1 MSPLHCFKYLSLFKY
16 AMTFNYIVHIILLIT
31 FHDYFDSEKHIY
43 IHFLTCWLDTHPLK
57 ELHGIYRTGE
67 YTFQW
72 MNSYIRAEKLSRNWP
87 LQYTKNLPS
96 WNSKTYLAQRHKA
109 TYAALVFLFIQTQWI
124 ILNCSAE
131 DLPANAKCPTGHL
144 SFILHYIF

>member
-16 AMTFNYIVHIILLIT
+16 VMTFNYIVHIILLNT

-43 IHFLTCWLDTHPLK
+43 IHFLICWLDTHPLK

-87 LQYTKNLPS
+87 LQYTENLPS
-96 WNSKTYLAQRHKA
+96 WNSKTYLPKDTKLLMLPWCFFSYRHNESFWIAVLK
-109 TYAALVFLFIQTQWI
+109 TFQQMQNAL
-124 ILNCSAE
+124 
-131 DLPANAKCPTGHL
+131 
-144 SFILHYIF
+144 